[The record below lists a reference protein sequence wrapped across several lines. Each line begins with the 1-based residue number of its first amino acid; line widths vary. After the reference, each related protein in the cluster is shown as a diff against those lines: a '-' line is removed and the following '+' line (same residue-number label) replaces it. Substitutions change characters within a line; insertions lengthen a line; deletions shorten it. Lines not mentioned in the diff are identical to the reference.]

1 MDFCFS
7 HYTFLFIFLKNQTEN
22 KRKYYRSELYY
33 PLQQPTLGNVL
44 HHAIVS
50 RNPNPNRP
58 LSPPPS
64 ADKTIKGYNG
74 LPKYAHWFKGWRKP
88 LPCRCHPPDMI
99 MPFVNHCHVVTIHWR
114 LSPPLQVQP
123 WFRFCVVDIIDWLG
137 IDPLQ
142 GPRKKNPA
150 ILVIF

>member
-7 HYTFLFIFLKNQTEN
+7 HYTFLFIFLKNQTEY
-22 KRKYYRSELYY
+22 KRKYCRSELYY

-44 HHAIVS
+44 HCGIIS
-50 RNPNPNRP
+50 KNSNLNRP

-64 ADKTIKGYNG
+64 VNKTIKGYTG
-74 LPKYAHWFKGWRKP
+74 LPKHAHWFKGWRRP
-88 LPCRCHPPDMI
+88 LPCCCHPPDMI
-99 MPFVNHCHVVTIHWR
+99 MPFVNHCHIVTIHWG

-123 WFRFCVVDIIDWLG
+123 WFRFCVIVIIDWLG